1 MTGSIRFGEWVWN
14 PNTLELRNGAHVA
27 TLEPR
32 VARLLEYLVTHPGEL
47 LSHDRIIEAVWDGRI
62 VSDEAV
68 RRAVFSLRQALAVD
82 GAESCIRTIHK
93 KGYVAAFPTPV
104 AQPQPLGRSPAVRS
118 ACVGPDSSR
127 RTRWCTGP

>member
-1 MTGSIRFGEWVWN
+1 MTGSIQFGKWVWD

-68 RRAVFSLRQALAVD
+68 RRAL
-82 GAESCIRTIHK
+82 EI
-93 KGYVAAFPTPV
+93 VAANDDISHFN
-104 AQPQPLGRSPAVRS
+104 QPDLQMIMTTLIWASAMESRPRS
-118 ACVGPDSSR
+118 
-127 RTRWCTGP
+127 